1 MKAPLLCFF
10 GLLLAAAVMAEGET
24 SSSTPAPASSTPASS
39 TPAPTSSTPASST
52 PASSTPASSTPSVV
66 PSHSGAASL
75 FLAPLAALVMA
86 FVLFF

>member
-24 SSSTPAPASSTPASS
+24 SSAASSTPAPASSTPASS
-39 TPAPTSSTPASST
+39 TPT